1 MRTLLLLFS
10 LTGAIR
16 CASGELRIGAASVV
30 ITPAQGTP
38 LAGYYEMRTADAV
51 RDDLYAKALVFEQ
64 DGARAAVVVCDLITL
79 GRGTVEQARQRIGQ
93 TTAIPG
99 SNVLIA
105 ATHTHTGPIVPRNSS
120 RELSEGATNAAARQ
134 FAASLP
140 ELIAR
145 SVREAAGKLAPTRAS
160 VAVGLEEHLSHNRRY
175 WLRDGTLAW
184 NPPKLGTN
192 VVLPAG
198 PIDPDVAVVYFESLA
213 TNALAMLV
221 NFAMHPDTIG
231 GTQIS
236 ADYPGALARR
246 LAAWKGPDMITVFA
260 NGTCGNINHRDLRW
274 LDPQKGPAEAERLGG
289 VLAGAVQR
297 TWPRL
302 APLTNAT
309 PRVSSEIVRLPL
321 PKITEADLERARA
334 TVNRLADR
342 QTKFLDKVDAFKILD
357 VAAREGKPWEVEVQ
371 VIALGEQL
379 AIVGLPGE
387 IFVEL
392 GLAIKKASP
401 FPVTVIA
408 ELANGSIGYIP
419 NRSAYA
425 EGNYE
430 VVSARGAEGSGELLV
445 ESAVK
450 LLRELRE
457 TSAP

>member
-1 MRTLLLLFS
+1 MRTLFLLLALS
-10 LTGAIR
+10 GQIS
-16 CASGELRIGAASVV
+16 CAAGELRVGAASVV

-38 LAGYYEMRTADAV
+38 LAGYYEMRTAEAV

-79 GRGTVEQARQRIGQ
+79 GRGTVEQARRLVEQS
-93 TTAIPG
+93 TTIPG
-99 SNVLIA
+99 NHVLIA

-120 RELSEGATNAAARQ
+120 RESSEGATNAAARQ
-134 FAASLP
+134 FASALP
-140 ELIAR
+140 DLIAR
-145 SVREAAGKLAPTRAS
+145 SVREAAGKLMPARVSAT
-160 VAVGLEEHLSHNRRY
+160 VGLEEHLSHNRRY
-175 WLRDGTLAW
+175 WLRDGTVAW

-192 VVLPAG
+192 VVRPAG
-198 PIDPDVAVVYFESLA
+198 PIDPDVAVVYIENLT
-213 TNALAMLV
+213 TNALATLV
-221 NFAMHPDTIG
+221 NFAMHPDTVG

-246 LAAWKGPDMITVFA
+246 LAAWKGPDMLTVFA
-260 NGTCGNINHRDLRW
+260 NGACGNINHRDLRW

-297 TWPRL
+297 AWPRL
-302 APLTNAT
+302 APLTNTA
-309 PRVSSEIVRLPL
+309 PRARSEMVRLPL
-321 PKITEADLERARA
+321 PKITETDLERARA

-342 QTKFLDKVDAFKILD
+342 QTKFLDKVEAFKVLD
-357 VAAREGKPWEVEVQ
+357 VAAREGKPWELEVQ
-371 VIALGEQL
+371 VIALGQQV

-392 GLAIKKASP
+392 GLVIKKASP

-430 VVSARGAEGSGELLV
+430 VVSARCAEGGGELLV
-445 ESAVK
+445 ESAMK
-450 LLRELRE
+450 LLRQLRE
-457 TSAP
+457 KE

>member
-1 MRTLLLLFS
+1 MRTLLLLA
-10 LTGAIR
+10 LATALP
-16 CASGELRIGAASVV
+16 CAASELRVGAASVV
-30 ITPAQGTP
+30 ITPASGTP

-79 GRGTVEQARQRIGQ
+79 GRGTVEHARRLVEQA
-93 TTAIPG
+93 ANIPG
-99 SNVLIA
+99 NHVLIA

-145 SVREAAGKLAPTRAS
+145 SVREAAGKLVPVRAS
-160 VAVGLEEHLSHNRRY
+160 AAVGLEEHLSHNRRY
-175 WLRDGTLAW
+175 RLRDGTVAW

-192 VVLPAG
+192 IDRPAG
-198 PIDPDVAVVYFESLA
+198 PIDPEIAVVYFEDLS
-213 TNALAMLV
+213 TNALATLV
-221 NFAMHPDTIG
+221 NFAMHPDTVG

-246 LAAWKGPDMITVFA
+246 LAVWKGPDMLTVFA

-274 LDPQKGPAEAERLGG
+274 PDPQKGPAEAERLGG
-289 VLAGAVQR
+289 VLAGDVQR

-302 APLTNAT
+302 APLTNNA
-309 PRVSSEIVRLPL
+309 PRARNQIVRLPL
-321 PKITEADLERARA
+321 PKITEADLDRARA
-334 TVNRLADR
+334 TVSRLADR
-342 QTKFLDKVDAFKILD
+342 QTKFLDKVDAFKALD

-371 VIALGEQL
+371 VIALGNQL

-430 VVSARGAEGSGELLV
+430 VVSARCAEGAGELLV

-450 LLRELRE
+450 LLHQLRNDR
-457 TSAP
+457 

>member
-1 MRTLLLLFS
+1 MRTLLFLLAMCGPVCC
-10 LTGAIR
+10 TA
-16 CASGELRIGAASVV
+16 GELRVGAASVV

-79 GRGTVEQARQRIGQ
+79 GRGTVEQARRLIEQ
-93 TTAIPG
+93 TAGIPG
-99 SNVLIA
+99 GHVLIA
-105 ATHTHTGPIVPRNSS
+105 ATHAHTGPIVPRNSS

-134 FAASLP
+134 FATSLP

-145 SVREAAGKLAPTRAS
+145 SVRDAAGKLTPVRAS
-160 VAVGLEEHLSHNRRY
+160 TAVGIEEHLSHNRRY
-175 WLRDGTLAW
+175 VLRDGTVAW
-184 NPPKLGTN
+184 NPPKAATN
-192 VVLPAG
+192 LVRPAG
-198 PIDPDVAVVYFESLA
+198 PIDPDVAVVYFEAFA
-213 TNALAMLV
+213 TNAVATLV
-221 NFAMHPDTIG
+221 NFAMHPDTVG

-246 LAAWKGPDMITVFA
+246 LGAWKGPDMLTVFA

-274 LDPQKGPAEAERLGG
+274 SDPQKGHAEAERLGG

-302 APLTNAT
+302 APLTNAA
-309 PRVSSEIVRLPL
+309 PRARSELVRLPL
-321 PKITEADLERARA
+321 AKITEADLERARA

-342 QTKFLDKVDAFKILD
+342 QTKFLDKVDAFKVLD

-371 VIALGEQL
+371 AIALGQQV

-430 VVSARGAEGSGELLV
+430 VVSARCAEGGGEMLV
-445 ESAVK
+445 ESAAK
-450 LLRELRE
+450 LLRELRLDR
-457 TSAP
+457 

>member
-1 MRTLLLLFS
+1 MRALFLLLALS
-10 LTGAIR
+10 GQNS
-16 CASGELRIGAASVV
+16 CAAGELRVGAASVV
-30 ITPAQGTP
+30 ITPAHGTP

-64 DGARAAVVVCDLITL
+64 DDARAAVVVCDLITL
-79 GRGTVEQARQRIGQ
+79 GRGTVEQARRLIEQA
-93 TTAIPG
+93 TAIPS
-99 SNVLIA
+99 SNILIA

-120 RELSEGATNAAARQ
+120 RELSEGATNALARE

-145 SVREAAGKLAPTRAS
+145 SVREASGKLAPVRAS
-160 VAVGLEEHLSHNRRY
+160 ATVGLEEQLSHNRRY
-175 WLRDGTLAW
+175 FLRDGTVGW

-192 VVLPAG
+192 VVRPAG
-198 PIDPDVAVVYFESLA
+198 PIDPDVAVVYFESLT
-213 TNALAMLV
+213 TNALATLV
-221 NFAMHPDTIG
+221 NFAMHPDTVG

-246 LAAWKGPDMITVFA
+246 LAAWKGPDMLTLFA
-260 NGTCGNINHRDLRW
+260 NGACGNINHRDLRW
-274 LDPQKGPAEAERLGG
+274 PDPQKGPAEAERLGG

-297 TWPRL
+297 AWPRL
-302 APLTNAT
+302 ATLTTA
-309 PRVSSEIVRLPL
+309 PRARSEMVRLSL
-321 PKITEADLERARA
+321 PKITEIDLERARA

-342 QTKFLDKVDAFKILD
+342 QTKFLDKVDAFKVLD
-357 VAAREGKPWEVEVQ
+357 VAARGGKPWEVEVQ
-371 VIALGEQL
+371 VIALGQQV

-392 GLAIKKASP
+392 GLAIKKGSP

-430 VVSARGAEGSGELLV
+430 VISARCAEGAGELLA

-450 LLRELRE
+450 LLHQLR
-457 TSAP
+457 TDR

>member
-1 MRTLLLLFS
+1 MRTWLF
-10 LTGAIR
+10 LFALAGAIP
-16 CASGELRIGAASVV
+16 CTAGDLRIGAASVI
-30 ITPAQGTP
+30 ITPGQSTP

-79 GRGTVEQARQRIGQ
+79 GRETVEQARRLIEQ
-93 TTAIPG
+93 TTGIPG
-99 SNVLIA
+99 GHVLIA

-120 RELSEGATNAAARQ
+120 RELSEGATNATARQ
-134 FAASLP
+134 FATSLP

-145 SVREAAGKLAPTRAS
+145 SVREAAGKLTLVRAS
-160 VAVGLEEHLSHNRRY
+160 AAVGLEEHLSHNRRY
-175 WLRDGTLAW
+175 VLRDGTVAW
-184 NPPKLGTN
+184 NPPKSGTN
-192 VVLPAG
+192 VVRPAG
-198 PIDPDVAVVYFESLA
+198 PIDPDVAVVYFETLA
-213 TNALAMLV
+213 TNALATLV
-221 NFAMHPDTIG
+221 NFAMHPDTVG

-236 ADYPGALARR
+236 ADYPGVLARR
-246 LAAWKGPDMITVFA
+246 LTAWKGPEMLTVFA
-260 NGTCGNINHRDLRW
+260 NGTCGNINHRDLHW
-274 LDPQKGPAEAERLGG
+274 PDPQKGPAEAERLGG

-302 APLTNAT
+302 APLTNAA
-309 PRVSSEIVRLPL
+309 PRARSEIVRLPL
-321 PKITEADLERARA
+321 AKITDADLERART
-334 TVNRLADR
+334 TVKRLADR
-342 QTKFLDKVDAFKILD
+342 QTKFLDKVDAFKVLD

-371 VIALGEQL
+371 AIALGQQV

-430 VVSARGAEGSGELLV
+430 VVSARCAEGAGEMLA

-450 LLRELRE
+450 LLRQLR
-457 TSAP
+457 PDR

>member
-1 MRTLLLLFS
+1 MRTLLLL
-10 LTGAIR
+10 LLLLATGLP
-16 CASGELRIGAASVV
+16 CAAGELRVGAASVV

-51 RDDLYAKALVFEQ
+51 RDDLYSKALVFEQ
-64 DGARAAVVVCDLITL
+64 DGARAAVVFCDLITL
-79 GRGTVEQARQRIGQ
+79 GRGTVEQARRLVESVV
-93 TTAIPG
+93 PG
-99 SNVLIA
+99 SHVLIA

-145 SVREAAGKLAPTRAS
+145 SVREAAGKLAPVRAS
-160 VAVGLEEHLSHNRRY
+160 AAIGLEEHLSHNRRY
-175 WLRDGTLAW
+175 WLRDGTVGW
-184 NPPKLGTN
+184 NPLKLGTN
-192 VVLPAG
+192 VVRPAG
-198 PIDPDVAVVYFESLA
+198 PIDPDVAVVYFETFT
-213 TNALAMLV
+213 TNALATLV
-221 NFAMHPDTIG
+221 NFAMHPDTVG

-246 LAAWKGPDMITVFA
+246 LAAWRGPDMLTVFA
-260 NGTCGNINHRDLRW
+260 NGACGNINHRDLRW

-289 VLAGAVQR
+289 VLAGDVQR

-302 APLTNAT
+302 VPLTNAA
-309 PRVSSEIVRLPL
+309 PRARSEIVRLPL
-321 PKITEADLERARA
+321 PKITEADLDRARA

-342 QTKFLDKVDAFKILD
+342 QTRFLDKVDAFKVLD

-387 IFVEL
+387 IFTEL

-401 FPVTVIA
+401 FPFTVIA
-408 ELANGSIGYIP
+408 ELSNGSIGYVP

-430 VVSARGAEGSGELLV
+430 VVSARCAEGAGELLV

-450 LLRELRE
+450 LLRQLRE
-457 TSAP
+457 

>member
-1 MRTLLLLFS
+1 MCALLF
-10 LTGAIR
+10 LVLAAALP
-16 CASGELRIGAASVV
+16 CAASELRVGAASVV
-30 ITPAQGTP
+30 ITPAHGTP

-64 DGARAAVVVCDLITL
+64 DGARVAVVVCDLITL
-79 GRGTVEQARQRIGQ
+79 GRGTVEQARRRVEQ
-93 TTAIPG
+93 TAAIHG
-99 SNVLIA
+99 SNVPIA

-145 SVREAAGKLAPTRAS
+145 CVREAAGKLTPVRAFA
-160 VAVGLEEHLSHNRRY
+160 AVGLEEHLSHNRRY
-175 WLRDGTLAW
+175 WLRDGTVGW

-192 VVLPAG
+192 VVRPAG

-213 TNALAMLV
+213 TNALATLV
-221 NFAMHPDTIG
+221 NFAMHPDTVG

-246 LAAWKGPDMITVFA
+246 LAAWKGPDMLTVFA
-260 NGTCGNINHRDLRW
+260 NGACGNVNHRDLRW
-274 LDPQKGPAEAERLGG
+274 LDPQKGPDEAERLGG

-297 TWPRL
+297 IWPRL
-302 APLTNAT
+302 VPLTNAA
-309 PRVSSEIVRLPL
+309 PRARSEIVHLPL
-321 PKITEADLERARA
+321 PKITETDLERARA

-342 QTKFLDKVDAFKILD
+342 QTKFLDKVDAFKALD

-371 VIALGEQL
+371 VIALGDQV

-387 IFVEL
+387 MFTEL

-401 FPVTVIA
+401 FPITVIA
-408 ELANGSIGYIP
+408 ELANGSIGYVP

-430 VVSARGAEGSGELLV
+430 VVSARCAEGAGELLV
-445 ESAVK
+445 ESALK
-450 LLRELRE
+450 LLRQLRE
-457 TSAP
+457 